1 MHIFCKIHL
10 KMRNC
15 SQHSVATFLTT
26 IYRAVFMAFV
36 RTRPK
41 GSFINDV
48 MQRRVS
54 FRHKYCSFGLGHKSV
69 TYVGQKILNV
79 RDVIHECPPIRAS
92 LILRLPLEDTSTLI
106 KF

>member
-1 MHIFCKIHL
+1 
-10 KMRNC
+10 MRNC

-48 MQRRVS
+48 MQRR
-54 FRHKYCSFGLGHKSV
+54 GW
-69 TYVGQKILNV
+69 
-79 RDVIHECPPIRAS
+79 S
-92 LILRLPLEDTSTLI
+92 LSDTSTALLAKGI
-106 KF
+106 RA